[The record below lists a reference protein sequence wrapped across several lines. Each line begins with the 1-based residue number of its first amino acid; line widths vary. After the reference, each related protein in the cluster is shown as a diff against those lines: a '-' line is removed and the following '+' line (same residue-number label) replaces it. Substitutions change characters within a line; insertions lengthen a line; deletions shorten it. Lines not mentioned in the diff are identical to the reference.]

1 MAEGSSDNV
10 ATNAMAALKRL
21 DAAQQAILVGVF
33 VVVVGTIVLVGR
45 MGGSTSMGILYSD
58 LDPSAAAAVV
68 DELESRGIPYEL
80 TDAGRVVWV
89 PRQQVATTRL
99 DMSSAGLPN
108 SSEGWSILDNQGITS
123 SEFDQRVG
131 YQRAMEGELALTI
144 AVIEGVESAN
154 VHLVIPEQ
162 DLFVDDETRAS
173 ASVLLQTSSD
183 SSVAPSQVQ
192 AIVNLVAS
200 SIEGLAVSD
209 VTVTDDRGRLLA
221 GGDDDQLAGVEADNQ
236 TRLRNGFESD
246 IEDEVVALLDAVVGP
261 GRSAVTVA
269 ADLDFNRVVT
279 TAETYT
285 EPVNALGATLPLS
298 ETTRLEQYGASGAQ
312 DSGALA
318 IETEILFGV
327 DPNADAAESDG
338 YVLDER
344 DVVYAIDSVKTS
356 TETAP
361 GAIKSMSVAVVID
374 ETVLPA
380 ARVAEITEMVS
391 AAVGATEERGDVIEV
406 SLLPFD
412 VSLEEQEA
420 AALAAAVPVPVE
432 SNPMDMIRTAG
443 AIAMGFIVLLAG
455 VFMLR
460 RASRRKVIDRIDLD
474 ALPTAL
480 DREEAQIGEGS
491 PVTGELSPV
500 RTDAT
505 ESDLLE
511 LGSAEHLAGGVVG
524 AVQQQQLGGRGERRG
539 ELVGVEREIA
549 ASQGDHS
556 PGRTA
561 HGDPRRVA
569 VVVRLE
575 GDDLVARPGERK
587 ECRGQRFR
595 RSRRDQDL
603 VLGIE
608 DLAAMVAAVIGD
620 RLAEDG

>member
-511 LGSAEHLAGGVVG
+511 LVANQPED
-524 AVQQQQLGGRGERRG
+524 
-539 ELVGVEREIA
+539 IA
-549 ASQGDHS
+549 AVLRQWLSQPES
-556 PGRTA
+556 
-561 HGDPRRVA
+561 V
-569 VVVRLE
+569 
-575 GDDLVARPGERK
+575 
-587 ECRGQRFR
+587 
-595 RSRRDQDL
+595 
-603 VLGIE
+603 
-608 DLAAMVAAVIGD
+608 
-620 RLAEDG
+620 